1 MPRSPKLETK
11 GNLRIMRYSTRF
23 IVLCRKLVNLGRIF
37 MYKNIYKYMST
48 TLSIIT
54 GCRRRHTIKVIKTLC
69 VAFEAAVARLFSPY
83 SRLLRAKELSLFAR
97 ILASPSSA
105 PNVTFLHFP
114 STHWAHTFHPSRP
127 KLHHALRCNDKRLW
141 IVW

>member
-54 GCRRRHTIKVIKTLC
+54 GCRRRHTIKVIKSLC

-83 SRLLRAKELSLFAR
+83 SRLLRAKALAFCSHSCLAVFCTQCHFFALPFHSLG
-97 ILASPSSA
+97 S
-105 PNVTFLHFP
+105 HFP
-114 STHWAHTFHPSRP
+114 SIEAKIAPRTS
-127 KLHHALRCNDKRLW
+127 LQ
-141 IVW
+141 